1 MSDKTYSNLED
12 ALRAHIAD
20 LSDGAAMLTDW
31 RVTAASVDP
40 NYPMGSTGY
49 IHITSEH
56 TPAHSRL
63 GLALV
68 GYREEKA
75 DWDSQMEGDGE

>member
-1 MSDKTYSNLED
+1 MSDETYEALED
-12 ALRAHIAD
+12 AIRAHIAD

-49 IHITSEH
+49 LHITSAH
-56 TPAHSRL
+56 TPAHSRM

-68 GYREEKA
+68 GYREEKRT
-75 DWDSQMEGDGE
+75 WDEQQEDE